1 MSAARVLR
9 AVGLALLVAG
19 SLLLIGYVGASL
31 DRRPTVLGA
40 AAVTL
45 LGLGT
50 FLVVLGGDA

>member
-1 MSAARVLR
+1 M
-9 AVGLALLVAG
+9 LLG
-19 SLLLIGYVGASL
+19 FASVEY
-31 DRRPTVLGA
+31 DDRPTVLGA